1 MSASLP
7 ETDYSVRSRDSGLD
21 RQTTL
26 GLLKR
31 LMNDLAML
39 FRQEMALATAEVTGA
54 LGKLSAALLAMIGGG
69 AILYAGFLTLLAAA
83 VLGLALVVAPWLAA
97 LIVGGAVTIVG
108 LTVLIVGKKAASP
121 DTLKPQRSV
130 ESLRKDKEVLS
141 RSAP

>member
-7 ETDYSVRSRDSGLD
+7 EPDYSVRSRDSGLD
-21 RQTTL
+21 GQTTL

-31 LMNDLAML
+31 LMSDLSVL
-39 FRQEMALATAEVTGA
+39 FQQEMALATAEVTGA
-54 LGKLSAALLAMIGGG
+54 LGKLSAALLAMLGGG
-69 AILYAGFLTLLAAA
+69 AILFAGFLTLLAAA

-108 LTVLIVGKKAASP
+108 LTVLIVGKKGVDP
-121 DTLKPQRSV
+121 ETLKPRRSAD
-130 ESLRKDKEVLS
+130 SLRKDKEVLS